1 MRSRKR
7 QWRWG
12 ACLLVALTVPHAA
25 RAQDVSSSPD
35 AGTPFDRRRT
45 VSVSERVHAGYEERG
60 YRLDDIVVFPRLRV
74 ITAYEDNV
82 RAAAI
87 DRQSDVGLTLEPSV
101 SALSDWSR
109 HQVGLAASGTVT
121 RFAKL
126 DSESAETFNVR
137 GEGRYDAGDQV
148 RLYGYAAYRRDVERR
163 SAPGALRDSRRPAA
177 YNTATVGGRLTWQG
191 TRLRLAAS
199 ASAAHI
205 DYADITRLDGVVF
218 DSRELDRK
226 IYQGGLRADYAVTPN
241 LAVLVTGTLG
251 KIDYDLPP
259 VSLTPDRSARKA
271 ELLAGLS
278 FEFTDLLRGEVAVG
292 YIDQD
297 FRAPSLAGFRGF
309 GGRAELEYYP
319 TRLTSIRLDA
329 SRTIQDAGN
338 PLAPSYRR
346 TRFGVRVDHE
356 LFRQVLLTAAADY
369 ESARFQLP
377 LRTERRPH
385 LAFSG
390 QYLMNR
396 HVTLFARYDHLQV
409 TSRPALISR
418 RFTDNIVSV
427 GALLKP

>member
-1 MRSRKR
+1 
-7 QWRWG
+7 
-12 ACLLVALTVPHAA
+12 LLGALTLPHAA
-25 RAQDVSSSPD
+25 RAQDVSASPD

-45 VSVSERVHAGYEERG
+45 VSVSERVQPGYEERG
-60 YRLDDIVVFPRLRV
+60 YPLDGIMVFPRLRV
-74 ITAYEDNV
+74 IGAYEDNV
-82 RAAAI
+82 RASAT
-87 DRQSDVGLTLEPSV
+87 DRQSDVGFTLEPSV

-109 HQVGLAASGTVT
+109 HQIGLAASGSVT

-137 GEGRYDAGDQV
+137 GEGRYDAGDQIRV
-148 RLYGYAAYRRDVERR
+148 FGYAAYRRDVERR

-199 ASAAHI
+199 ASTARI
-205 DYADITRLDGVVF
+205 DYADITRLDGLVF
-218 DSRELDRK
+218 NSRELDRK
-226 IYQGGLRADYAVTPN
+226 VNQGSLRADYAVTPN

-259 VSLTPDRSARKA
+259 VSRTPDRSARKA

-278 FEFTDLLRGEVAVG
+278 FEFTDLLRGEVAIG

-297 FRAPSLAGFRGF
+297 FRTASLTGFSGF

-319 TRLTSIRLDA
+319 TRLTSVRFDA

-346 TRFGVRVDHE
+346 TRVGVRVDHE
-356 LFRQVLLTAAADY
+356 LFRQVLLTAVADY

-377 LRTERRPH
+377 FRTERRPH
-385 LAFSG
+385 AALSG
-390 QYLMNR
+390 QYLVNR
-396 HVTLFARYDHLQV
+396 HLTLFARYDHLRA

-427 GALLKP
+427 GALLEP